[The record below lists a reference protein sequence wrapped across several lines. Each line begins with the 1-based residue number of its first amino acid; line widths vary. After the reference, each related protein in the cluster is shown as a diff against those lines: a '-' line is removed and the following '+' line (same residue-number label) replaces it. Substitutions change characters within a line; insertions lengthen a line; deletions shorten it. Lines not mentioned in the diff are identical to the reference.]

1 MPEKQFAYCG
11 YDCKKCPVHQA
22 TINND
27 LEQLRKILF
36 NNNSNE
42 TVETLGCKGC
52 TENNNINKMCAS
64 CQIRKCALDKKM
76 ISCGLCDNFP
86 CDKLIY
92 ISDETMENLKNIYS
106 IYNKK
111 G

>member
-36 NNNSNE
+36 NNNN
-42 TVETLGCKGC
+42 
-52 TENNNINKMCAS
+52 
-64 CQIRKCALDKKM
+64 
-76 ISCGLCDNFP
+76 
-86 CDKLIY
+86 LILSVKSV
-92 ISDETMENLKNIYS
+92 I
-106 IYNKK
+106 
-111 G
+111 